1 MAGVTRM
8 SCCLILLLYCA
19 SMPGCASKNKGKD
32 IPSPLPIIGQH
43 QGSVKFKKKNV
54 IFLFLGKKK
63 NGTILKSC
71 SVFRIQVN
79 TELFGR

>member
-43 QGSVKFKKKNV
+43 QGSIALVMV
-54 IFLFLGKKK
+54 IIRRDDGINTQALG
-63 NGTILKSC
+63 
-71 SVFRIQVN
+71 VN
-79 TELFGR
+79 N